1 MNTFSRKQFM
11 KSSLEELHKLR
22 EISNDL
28 YYNSDNTGGIPDEVY
43 DVLIDVIQEKEVDF
57 VNPVGVIVK
66 QNHAYKLPYYLGSM
80 NKCKEQKDIDRWCE
94 RYNKESEFVIE
105 DKLDGVS
112 CLMIVNPSQSI
123 NLYTRGDGTIGTDI
137 SHFTKI
143 INNLPYKHQKTKV
156 AIRGELIMKRATFES
171 KYKDTFANAR
181 NLISGII
188 NSKTIKQEAY
198 DIDFI
203 PYEIINDKHL
213 SITKQID
220 ILSKMFH
227 CVVNSRII
235 KKEEMT
241 VESLIGHL
249 IDMKQKS
256 DYEID
261 GIIVHSS
268 QGYTRNTSQNPEYA
282 FAFKTMLDSNIIDT
296 EVEFVEWNVTKW
308 NVFKPRIK
316 IRPVN
321 LCGVTIQYT
330 TGFNAKYIQDNKIG
344 AGAIVSITRS
354 NDVIPYIVKVKKEGL
369 VEFPANFVWNATG
382 VDILAVD
389 GDNNDTASIKSISS
403 FFSDLG
409 IKHVSDATISKMFE
423 KGYDTL
429 MKILRVSKE
438 ELLKI
443 DGFGEKLAERTI
455 LNIHTSLQ
463 QSSLSDVICASSCL
477 GFGFGKKKI
486 QKLLFHIPHFYME
499 EESPEL
505 LKQIIMID
513 GFSEVTARQVI
524 SHISDVRTF
533 VTEISEFLNVEEAE
547 KEEKEQM
554 NESMLG
560 QNIVFSG
567 FRDKDLEARIVS
579 RGGNVVTSVSKNTTA
594 VVTKDT
600 EDSSSKL
607 KKARAY
613 HIPILQRDDFEK
625 KICI

>member
-1 MNTFSRKQFM
+1 M

-22 EISNDL
+22 TISNDL

-43 DVLIDVIQEKEVDF
+43 DVLIEVIKEKETDF
-57 VNPVGVIVK
+57 VNPVGSTVT
-66 QNHAYKLPYYLGSM
+66 QNHAFKLPYYLGSM
-80 NKCKEQKDIDRWCE
+80 NKCKEQKDIDRWCD
-94 RYNKESEFVIE
+94 RYREESEFIVE

-112 CLMIVNPSQSI
+112 CLMIVDSKQTIS
-123 NLYTRGDGTIGTDI
+123 LYTRGDGTVGTDI
-137 SHFTKI
+137 SHFTKV
-143 INNLPYKHQKTKV
+143 INNLPEKKQKLPI
-156 AIRGELIMKRATFES
+156 AIRGELIMKRATFDT
-171 KYKDTFANAR
+171 KYKETFANAR

-203 PYEIINDKHL
+203 PYEIINDKQM
-213 SITKQID
+213 SITKQFD

-227 CVVNSRII
+227 TTVNYRVI

-249 IDMKQKS
+249 IAMKQTS
-256 DYEID
+256 GYEID

-268 QGYTRNTSQNPEYA
+268 QEYTRNTSQNPDYA
-282 FAFKTMLDSNIIDT
+282 FAFKTMLDSNIMDT

-344 AGAIVSITRS
+344 TGAIVSITRS

-369 VEFPANFVWNATG
+369 VEFPANFAWNATG
-382 VDILAVD
+382 VDILSVN
-389 GDNNDTASIKSISS
+389 GDKTASIKSISS

-409 IKHVSDATISKMFE
+409 IKHVSDATITKMFE
-423 KGYDTL
+423 QGYDTL
-429 MKILRVSKE
+429 IKILRVTKE
-438 ELLKI
+438 ELVKI
-443 DGFGEKLAERTI
+443 DGFGLKLAERTV

-463 QSSLSDVICASSCL
+463 QSSLTDVICASSCL
-477 GFGFGKKKI
+477 GFGFGKKRI
-486 QKLLFHIPHFYME
+486 QKLLFHFPHFYME
-499 EESPEL
+499 DESPEL
-505 LKQIIMID
+505 LKRIIMID

-524 SHISDVRTF
+524 SHISDVRAF
-533 VTEISEFLNVEEAE
+533 VSEISEFIGK
-547 KEEKEQM
+547 KEEQEEKKE
-554 NESMLG
+554 NDSMSG

-579 RGGNVVTSVSKNTTA
+579 RGGNVGSAVSKNTTV
-594 VVTKDT
+594 VVTKDPG
-600 EDSSSKL
+600 DSSSKL
-607 KKARAY
+607 KKAREY
-613 HIPILQRDDFEK
+613 HIPILQREDFEK
-625 KICI
+625 KNCI